1 MVPRHT
7 ATELLLATFMLKV
20 LPGKGG
26 TSKHRRMHPCRH
38 TVTRIYL
45 MHRINR
51 MKTMAL
57 LKAHRYLCDQ
67 YDKLSAIYSEDQL
80 LYSHINP

>member
-1 MVPRHT
+1 
-7 ATELLLATFMLKV
+7 
-20 LPGKGG
+20 
-26 TSKHRRMHPCRH
+26 
-38 TVTRIYL
+38 
-45 MHRINR
+45 
-51 MKTMAL
+51 MAL